1 LPLIWSLY
9 CCFCDHAFFF
19 FLLFAGGFVEWD
31 KGDENGK
38 LSCAEQL
45 RGKKY
50 WMQLCVITA
59 VVSTERKEVSSTEGM
74 RRSVATSP
82 LYARWLEETGP
93 HLMRMRSAIKK
104 RAFDEVGQ
112 IAEASSDLMHEVAE
126 NAVPPVVYRSEKTRR
141 IMAEVKRLRAEKN
154 MSVYYSV
161 DAGPQVKVLCLR
173 KEMGR
178 VNKILQQMPDVIY
191 TIKNWI
197 GSSAA
202 CVDFSLVDDAMLRNL

>member
-1 LPLIWSLY
+1 
-9 CCFCDHAFFF
+9 
-19 FLLFAGGFVEWD
+19 
-31 KGDENGK
+31 
-38 LSCAEQL
+38 
-45 RGKKY
+45 
-50 WMQLCVITA
+50 MQLCVITA